1 MPALSVCLII
11 SIGGSGELSHY
22 DRVDQTT
29 PDYPADVFMAANFN
43 PNNNEA
49 TYNYNNV
56 LGPLK

>member
-1 MPALSVCLII
+1 MSALSVRLII
-11 SIGGSGELSHY
+11 SIGGSWELSHY

-29 PDYPADVFMAANFN
+29 QDYRADVFIAAKFN

-56 LGPLK
+56 LGTLK